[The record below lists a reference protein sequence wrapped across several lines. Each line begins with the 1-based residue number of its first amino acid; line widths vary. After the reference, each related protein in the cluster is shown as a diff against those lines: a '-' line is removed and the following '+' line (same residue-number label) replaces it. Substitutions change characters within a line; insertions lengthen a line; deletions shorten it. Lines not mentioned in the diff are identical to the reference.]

1 MKIWR
6 IEAYIESEDDVSE
19 KDIVS
24 AIYTYF
30 NRGDGFYM
38 DTDENFKLKL
48 VKEVKEEDLHVTEC
62 VI

>member
-19 KDIVS
+19 EDIVS

-30 NRGDGFYM
+30 NRGEGFYM
-38 DTDENFKLKL
+38 DINKNFKLKL
-48 VKEVKEEDLHVTEC
+48 VKEVKEEEV
-62 VI
+62 